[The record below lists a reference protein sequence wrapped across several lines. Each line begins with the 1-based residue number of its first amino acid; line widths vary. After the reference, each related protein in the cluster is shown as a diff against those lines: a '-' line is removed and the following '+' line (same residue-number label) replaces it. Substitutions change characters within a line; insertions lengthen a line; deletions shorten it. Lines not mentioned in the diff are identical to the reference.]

1 MEIQLKKFDMSMV
14 EDDAV
19 VVFIGKRKTGKSFLI
34 RDLLYHKRSFPIST
48 VISATENAN
57 GFYSEM
63 IPSIFIHNK
72 FSDELVG
79 NVLKRQELV
88 VGQNKD
94 RKKQGAPLVDD
105 RMVFVMDDMMAAKNS
120 WIRSENVSAMFC
132 NGRHYRCLF
141 MLTLQYVMGIPP
153 DLRNN
158 VDYVFLLRENI
169 HKSRK
174 KLYDNWAG
182 MFPKFPMFESVL
194 NECTQNHECI
204 VIKNNALS
212 NNIEEC
218 VFWYKA
224 EPHPNFN
231 VCLPKYWDMDRII
244 AEKNRQEEE
253 KNKSDENPD
262 DVQCMLTVN
271 NAMNASKGEYRVRKE
286 KRNP

>member
-1 MEIQLKKFDMSMV
+1 MEIQLKKFDMSMI

-34 RDLLYHKRSFPIST
+34 RDLLYHKRSFPIAT

-57 GFYSEM
+57 GFYSQM

-72 FSDELVG
+72 FSDEVVG
-79 NVLKRQELV
+79 NVLKRQDMV
-88 VGQNKD
+88 VGQNKE
-94 RKKQGAPLVDD
+94 RVRQGKPLVDD
-105 RMVFVMDDMMAAKNS
+105 RMVFVMDDMMASKTS
-120 WIRSENVSAMFC
+120 WVKSENVGAMFC
-132 NGRHYRCLF
+132 NGRHFRCLF

-158 VDYVFLLRENI
+158 VDYVFLLREPI

-182 MFPKFPMFESVL
+182 MFPKFQMFESVL

-204 VIKNNALS
+204 VIKNNSLS
-212 NNIEEC
+212 NKIEDS

-224 EPHPNFN
+224 ETHPEFRL
-231 VCLPKYWDMDRII
+231 CLPKYWDMDRII
-244 AEKNRQEEE
+244 AEKNRREEE
-253 KNKSDENPD
+253 KNKTDEDPE
-262 DVQCMLTVN
+262 DVQCMLSVN
-271 NAMNASKGEYRVRKE
+271 NAMNTSKDEYRVRKE
-286 KRNP
+286 KRNS